1 MRKIILAALAA
12 SLLSTLPSHAQQR
25 PAGWQA
31 WTWDGTCFAVVYA
44 TESSLPGGSSAERA
58 YIAIKHVPKEKNF
71 DGVAVVSGM
80 NIPSGS
86 EGLLEVNGEEFPLL
100 IFGNAGFVR
109 SGDPEK
115 QLVEAMSKAT
125 EAKVVWTLKD
135 RLETQTYR
143 MDGFETAKKTIDT
156 ACPRPESAASAP
168 KASEPSKPAR
178 KPRG

>member
-1 MRKIILAALAA
+1 MRKLTLTALAA
-12 SLLSTLPSHAQQR
+12 ACIAASPAQAQKR

-44 TESSLPGGSSAERA
+44 SESSLPGGSSAERA
-58 YIAIKHVPKEKNF
+58 YIAIKHVPKEKTY

-80 NIPSGS
+80 DIPSGA
-86 EGLLEVNGEEFPLL
+86 EGLLEVNGQEFPLL

-109 SGDPEK
+109 SGDPER
-115 QLVEAMSKAT
+115 QLVEAMSKAS

-156 ACPRPESAASAP
+156 ACPR
-168 KASEPSKPAR
+168 SEPAPAPARAEPAKPAR
-178 KPRG
+178 KPQG